1 MARVYR
7 ELPRERMPAALAE
20 AVLWWRA
27 PTAGD
32 RLQRVVPDGCLDVIW
47 ADGHVFVAGPD
58 TVAHLAPVGPAAAYV
73 GLRFTAGSGPA
84 ALGVPADE
92 LRDARVPLDGLSS
105 PGRVRA
111 WSAALERR
119 SLPELARLVRAGAD
133 GRAGADLVTRAV
145 WRSLHGGG
153 RVDATAATVGLSA
166 RQLHRRCLTSFGYGP
181 KTLGRILRFDRAVAL
196 ARTGAALADVAA
208 TAGYADQAHLS
219 RDVRALAGVP
229 LGELLGF
236 GRAHSVANRSTPLP
250 SGSCSTA

>member
-1 MARVYR
+1 MADVYR
-7 ELPRERMPAALAE
+7 ELPREAMPAALAD

-27 PTAGD
+27 PTAADGF
-32 RLQRVVPDGCLDVIW
+32 QRVVPDGCLDVIW
-47 ADGHVFVAGPD
+47 SDGDVFVAGPD
-58 TVAHLAPVGPAAAYV
+58 TVAHLAPVGPATTYV
-73 GLRFTAGSGPA
+73 GLRFTGGSGPA

-92 LRDARVPLDGLSS
+92 LRDARVAVDGLWS

-111 WSAALERR
+111 WAGALERR
-119 SLPELARLVRAGAD
+119 SLPDLGRLVAASPD
-133 GRAGADLVTRAV
+133 PVTRAV
-145 WRSLHGGG
+145 WRSLRRGV
-153 RVDATAATVGLSA
+153 RVDATAAGIGLSA

-196 ARTGAALADVAA
+196 ARTGAALADVAV

-229 LGELLGF
+229 LGELLGS
-236 GRAHSVANRSTPLP
+236 GRRAHSAANRSTPLP